1 MDRSGAVCQVRSKI
15 VNSVWRGKCD
25 GQCLVNMEKFDCSHV
40 AGVASMRLQRKQPQ
54 QLIIKFNDGST
65 MLLFKTGK
73 FRIMGGKIDEV
84 SAHCNVLSV
93 TTYLHP
99 TNMPEIALQTM
110 TMVYTYPYSINI
122 TKLSTLIKCHYN
134 TECFPAVQIT
144 KYKPIHVNVFAS
156 GKVIMCGI
164 KNIVD
169 AKNIE
174 TELDNL
180 IACSFLYYKE
190 EN

>member
-1 MDRSGAVCQVRSKI
+1 M
-15 VNSVWRGKCD
+15 WRGQC
-25 GQCLVNMEKFDCSHV
+25 GNCLVNMEKFDCSNI
-40 AGVASMRLQRKQPQ
+40 AGVSSSRLQRKQPQ

-84 SAHCNVLSV
+84 NAHCNVLSV

-99 TNMPEIALQTM
+99 NNMPEITLQTM
-110 TMVYTYPYSINI
+110 TMVYTYPHSINI
-122 TKLSTLIKCHYN
+122 AKLSTMIKCHFN
-134 TECFPAVQIT
+134 TECFPAVQII
-144 KYKPIHVNVFAS
+144 KFNPIHVNVFAS

-164 KNIVD
+164 KNIED

-174 TELDNL
+174 TELDN
-180 IACSFLYYKE
+180 IIS
-190 EN
+190 